1 MEALSVLLHVSKIGA
16 IMVITAM
23 LLALGKN
30 KTVSI
35 FFQQMIIKKTCNLI
49 KTSAVGLN
57 SYIYNTYI
65 HKKRCYVFLVF
76 EVKLPYDPV
85 CLSVKVVGYGW
96 SVCHYF

>member
-1 MEALSVLLHVSKIGA
+1 MYSAEQLCSVLNVNDNILFRKLFKFVEALSVLLHVSKIGA

-57 SYIYNTYI
+57 RYICNTYI
-65 HKKRCYVFLVF
+65 LTKN
-76 EVKLPYDPV
+76 
-85 CLSVKVVGYGW
+85 
-96 SVCHYF
+96 